1 MKKDL
6 LSINDLSKTEILG
19 IISLA
24 EKIKNNPEK
33 YRAKLKNKVLLDI
46 FEKPSL
52 RTRLS
57 FEVAMYQ
64 LGGHTI
70 YYDLAG
76 SPLGRGKE
84 SIEDTA
90 RVVSRY
96 VDAIMARLYSQN
108 DLIKLAKT
116 SSIPVVSGL
125 TDYEHPCQIL
135 GDLLTIK
142 EKLKK
147 LNSIKIA
154 YFGDAKNNVTH
165 SLIFVCSKLGIK
177 LSISCPKE
185 MRPLDSV
192 LRNSRNIEVT
202 QDVSKAIKNAN
213 IVYADS
219 WMSYQIPK
227 SEHAKRVKLLKKY
240 QVNSELMKKAGKALF
255 MHCLPATRGEE
266 VTSEVI
272 DSKRSIVLDQAE
284 NRLHIQKAVLLK
296 LVR

>member
-6 LSINDLSKTEILG
+6 LSINDLSKTEILE

-24 EKIKNNPEK
+24 EKVKKNTRRYK
-33 YRAKLKNKVLLDI
+33 SKLKNNVLLDI

-76 SPLGRGKE
+76 SPLGKGKE
-84 SIEDTA
+84 SLEDTA
-90 RVVSRY
+90 KVVSRY
-96 VDAIMARLYSQN
+96 VDVIMARLYSQD
-108 DLIKLAKT
+108 DLIKLAKN
-116 SSIPVVSGL
+116 SSIPVISGL

-142 EKLKK
+142 EKLRK
-147 LNSIKIA
+147 LSNIKIA

-165 SLIFVCSKLGIK
+165 SLIFACSKLNIK
-177 LSISCPKE
+177 LSIACPKE
-185 MRPLDSV
+185 MQPLNSV
-192 LRNSRNIEVT
+192 LKNSRNIEVT
-202 QDVSKAIKNAN
+202 QNVNKAIKNAN
-213 IVYADS
+213 IVYVDS

-227 SEHAKRVKLLKKY
+227 SEHTKRVKLLKKY
-240 QVNSELMKKAGKALF
+240 QVNSELMNKAGKALF
-255 MHCLPATRGEE
+255 MHCLPAMRGEE
-266 VTSEVI
+266 VTSDVI
-272 DSKRSIVLDQAE
+272 DSRRSIVLDQAG
-284 NRLHIQKAVLLK
+284 NRLFIQKAILLK
-296 LVR
+296 LIK

>member
-6 LSINDLSKTEILG
+6 LSVNDLSKKEILDV
-19 IISLA
+19 ISLA
-24 EKIKNNPEK
+24 EKVKKDPRK
-33 YRAKLKNKVLLDI
+33 YYLKLKNKVLLDI

-70 YYDLAG
+70 YYDLSG
-76 SPLGRGKE
+76 SPLGKGKE

-96 VDAIMARLYSQN
+96 VDVIMARLYSQD
-108 DLIKLAKT
+108 DLLKLAKH
-116 SSIPVVSGL
+116 SSIPVISGL

-147 LNSIKIA
+147 LNNIKIA

-165 SLIFVCSKLGIK
+165 SLIFACSKLGIK
-177 LSISCPKE
+177 LSIACPKE
-185 MRPLDSV
+185 MQPLSSV
-192 LRNSRNIEVT
+192 LGNSKNVEVT
-202 QDVSKAIKNAN
+202 QEVSKAIKNAN
-213 IVYADS
+213 IVYTDS

-227 SEHAKRVKLLKKY
+227 SQHVKRVKILMKY
-240 QVNSELMKKAGKALF
+240 QVNSSLMEKAPKSLF
-255 MHCLPATRGEE
+255 MHCLPAMRGEE
-266 VTSEVI
+266 VTSGVI
-272 DSKRSIVLDQAE
+272 DSKRSIVFDQAH
-284 NRLHIQKAVLLK
+284 NRLFIQKAILLK
-296 LVR
+296 LVK

>member
-6 LSINDLSKTEILG
+6 LSLADMSKDEILET
-19 IISLA
+19 ISLA
-24 EKIKNNPEK
+24 QKIKKSPKK
-33 YRAKLKNKVLLDI
+33 YSSKLKNKVLLDI

-76 SPLGRGKE
+76 SPLGKGKE

-96 VDAIMARLYSQN
+96 VDVIMARLYSQD
-108 DLIKLAKT
+108 DLVKLAKN

-142 EKLKK
+142 EKLGKF
-147 LNSIKIA
+147 NIKIA

-165 SLIFVCSKLGIK
+165 SLIFACSKLGIK
-177 LSISCPKE
+177 LSIACPKE
-185 MRPLDSV
+185 MMPLNSV
-192 LRNSRNIEVT
+192 LKNSKDVEVT
-202 QDVSKAIKNAN
+202 QDADKAIRNTN
-213 IVYADS
+213 IAYTDS
-219 WMSYQIPK
+219 WMSYHIPK
-227 SEHAKRVKLLKKY
+227 SEHNKRVKLLKKY
-240 QVNSELMKKAGKALF
+240 QVNSNLMKKSPKALF
-255 MHCLPATRGEE
+255 MHCLPASRGEE
-266 VTSEVI
+266 VTSDVI
-272 DSKRSIVLDQAE
+272 DSRRSIVLDQAE
-284 NRLHIQKAVLLK
+284 NRLHVQKAILLK
-296 LVR
+296 LLKK